1 MSTVFPSEYN
11 DVMGYREIAVPSAR
25 GPVTCR
31 WYAAHGKGAAIIWVG
46 GVGGGWDT
54 PAKQL
59 YPRLAVRLQEDG
71 IGSLRVRFRNP
82 TDLEEAVHDVSAGL
96 GYLQQEGVERFGL
109 VGHSFGGAVVIQAG
123 TTTPL
128 ARAVITLATQGYGA
142 DRVGELNRNCAI
154 LLIHGT
160 HDTVLA
166 PVNSQYVHQ
175 LAHKPKRMQLYP
187 TAGHGLDEAAEDVER
202 LVYEWLMTHCR

>member
-1 MSTVFPSEYN
+1 
-11 DVMGYREIAVPSAR
+11 MGYREIAVPGAR
-25 GPVTCR
+25 GPVACR
-31 WYAAHGKGAAIIWVG
+31 WYAAHVKGAAVVWVG

-59 YPRLAVRLQEDG
+59 YPRLAVRLQEDD

-82 TDLEEAVHDVSAGL
+82 TDLEEAVHDVSTGL
-96 GYLQQEGVERFGL
+96 RYLQQEGVERLGF
-109 VGHSFGGAVVIQAG
+109 VGHSFGGAVVIEAS

-128 ARAVITLATQGYGA
+128 ARAVVTLATQSYGA

-160 HDTVLA
+160 RDHVLA
-166 PVNSQYVHQ
+166 ATNSQYVHR
-175 LAHKPKRMQLYP
+175 LAHEPKRLQLYSG
-187 TAGHGLDEAAEDVER
+187 ASHGLDEAAEDVEQ
-202 LVYEWLMTHCR
+202 LVYEWLMTHLQARHATHMGS